1 MTVTVSIP
9 IPERINN
16 KVQGDFYPLQRQEL
30 LALKQA
36 GIINNAA
43 YVHMALRCDNPFCD
57 RPIEIIPKDFAQRW
71 NLAES
76 SLYETI
82 AKLKKLGILA
92 IRTGKL
98 LLNWVLPDR
107 QATSAPSA
115 DDNSDGDNDAQSTS
129 DTQENIET
137 EIPKNVVF
145 DNDESLRDPRADSE
159 ISEPILKSQNQFQN
173 SKIDSNIPE
182 NRELESLS
190 EKDFGSLQTIQ
201 TYTDFIKTLSE
212 GEREN
217 FLNFVREQIKNL
229 PKQVNDIEAWLANK
243 NQAGQNRWEVYYNN
257 FLASQKVKNES
268 ASKYPSLEEEIEQRR
283 QEVKK
288 RLKEASSNLSSN
300 VKNSCTLRENEQNSS
315 HSRHSDLQKEIER
328 RREEAKK
335 YWLEKR
341 REIDRKRFE
350 QGGES

>member
-9 IPERINN
+9 VPERINN

-57 RPIEIIPKDFAQRW
+57 RPIEIIPREFAQRW

-76 SLYETI
+76 SLYEAI

-98 LLNWVLPDR
+98 LLNWILSNR

-115 DDNSDGDNDAQSTS
+115 DVTSDSGNDAKSTS
-129 DTQENIET
+129 KSQENIDTET
-137 EIPKNVVF
+137 LENNAF
-145 DNDESLRDPRADSE
+145 ENSESLRDLRVDSE

-182 NRELESLS
+182 NRELESLPD
-190 EKDFGSLQTIQ
+190 KNCALPQTIQ
-201 TYTDFIKTLSE
+201 TYTNFKKTLSE
-212 GEREN
+212 SEREN
-217 FLNFVREQIKNL
+217 FLNFVKEQIKNL
-229 PKQVNDIEAWLANK
+229 PKQVNDIEAWLANQNK
-243 NQAGQNRWEVYYNN
+243 AGQNRWEVYYNN
-257 FLASQKVKNES
+257 FLASQKVKNSS
-268 ASKYPSLEEEIEQRR
+268 ASKYQSLEEEIEQRR
-283 QEVKK
+283 QEIKK
-288 RLKEASSNLSSN
+288 RLREASPNLSSN
-300 VKNSCTLRENEQNSS
+300 VKDSCTLRKDEQNSS

-335 YWLEKR
+335 YWLEQR
-341 REIDRKRFE
+341 RQIARKRFE